1 MSQKPYPDDEVC
13 KSILVENTPELAQ
26 RTLSTIVHFNGH
38 KAAWNVA
45 RNFQRIFPHSWSLI
59 DAISVN
65 GFYANEKVTA
75 NRLINSILDNAP
87 EEFLQK
93 HIDRLVQNKSYAVDD
108 LILEE
113 KNAPPCSIF
122 PAHESL
128 SPFMMVFLDRNGD
141 EKAVSSF
148 FRSCLDHSLISDFV
162 VLSTLKSST
171 SIIKNRIIV
180 PDFED
185 DTITNVLVG
194 MELKPYLILVDSE
207 WMHIDPRNY
216 ISIMVDVFSS
226 NPKVAQVVFSDQKKG
241 GDGLQFSSNKSR
253 YFFEPGMVRL
263 VPSMIRT
270 DFLIDFQPLKIER
283 EIAFTENQTISRL
296 G

>member
-1 MSQKPYPDDEVC
+1 MSRNFYTDDDVHR
-13 KSILVENTPELAQ
+13 SILVENTPELAQ
-26 RTLSTIVHFNGH
+26 RTLNTIVHFNGH
-38 KAAWNVA
+38 DTAWKAAKNLH
-45 RNFQRIFPHSWSLI
+45 RFFPREWSLI
-59 DAISVN
+59 DAISVIA
-65 GFYANEKVTA
+65 FYANEKVTA
-75 NRLINSILDNAP
+75 SKLINSILDNAP
-87 EEFLQK
+87 EDFLQK
-93 HIDRLVQNKSYAVDD
+93 HIDRLVQNKAYAVGD

-113 KNAPPCSIF
+113 KNAPLCTTF

-141 EKAVSSF
+141 EKALSSF
-148 FRSCLDHSLISDFV
+148 FRSCLDHSLISDWV
-162 VLSTLKSST
+162 VFST
-171 SIIKNRIIV
+171 SRSGTSTIKNRIIV
-180 PDFED
+180 PDFD
-185 DTITNVLVG
+185 DETIANVLVG

-226 NPKVAQVVFSDQKKG
+226 NPKVAQVVFSDQKKD
-241 GDGLQFSSNKSR
+241 GDGLQFSSNKYR
-253 YFFEPGMVRL
+253 YSSAPGVVRF

-270 DFLIDFQPLKIER
+270 DFLIDFEPLKIER